1 MRIYDCIVIDDEEL
15 SRDLLENFILKT
27 ESLRLLGKFKTPVE
41 ALPSLDDQFDGIL
54 FLDIQMPEMTGLEL
68 LEILKKEPVVIF
80 TTAYDK
86 YAIEGYQYSV
96 VDYLLKPFGFTRF
109 SMAVNKAID
118 LLELRYQANN
128 SVDRS
133 NDFIVV
139 KADRKLHKIFF
150 KEIRYI
156 QSEKEYIVYHTEFEK
171 IMTLGSLK
179 ALEKEL
185 PSSDF
190 LRIHRSFI
198 VAKNRV
204 KSFDS
209 MGLDIGTIKLPVGA
223 SYRQDVKDRV
233 FGS

>member
-1 MRIYDCIVIDDEEL
+1 MRRYDCIVIDDEEL

-27 ESLRLLGKFKTPVE
+27 ESLRLLGKFKTPLE

-68 LEILKKEPVVIF
+68 LEILKKEPIVIF

-86 YAIEGYQYSV
+86 YAIEGYQYSA

-109 SMAVNKAID
+109 SKAVNKATD

-128 SVDRS
+128 SFDRS

-150 KEIRYI
+150 KDIRYI
-156 QSEKEYIVYHTEFEK
+156 QSEKEYLVYHTEFEK

-233 FGS
+233 FAS